1 MKTIVALGS
10 LLTALSIAAL
20 QSGNVTVGGAAGS
33 AIQAGEQV
41 EELIRGI
48 VKERT
53 EEELV
58 VTDPTDETQQSRVR
72 LTKRTKY
79 YKENG
84 EEGDA
89 TDVIVGA
96 QVTVKV
102 RNQPEGKPEALEVK
116 VLRSKVRE

>member
-1 MKTIVALGS
+1 MKSILAFSCLLVALS
-10 LLTALSIAAL
+10 TAAL
-20 QSGNVTVGGAAGS
+20 PSGNVTGGSVAGS
-33 AIQAGEQV
+33 AIQAGEE
-41 EELIRGI
+41 EELIHGI

-89 TDVIVGA
+89 TDVVVGG
-96 QVTVKV
+96 QVTVKM
-102 RNQPEGKPEALEVK
+102 RNQLEGKPEALEVK